1 MKQRNTRSL
10 GGLGM
15 TLTGGFFRKHW
26 MTAKWMH
33 ISMLRGLSVKHLEC
47 LPEHSTGRKRK
58 DEILD
63 WFNQH
68 THNDPFVIID
78 DDKSLHELPT
88 SLKERWIE
96 TSPYIGLT
104 PELVQGI
111 IKS

>member
-1 MKQRNTRSL
+1 
-10 GGLGM
+10 M
-15 TLTGGFFRKHW
+15 TLTGGFFRKHR

-33 ISMLRGLSVKHLEC
+33 IFMLRGLSVKHLEC

-63 WFNQH
+63 WYNQH

-88 SLKERWIE
+88 SLNERWIE

>member
-1 MKQRNTRSL
+1 MKAQ
-10 GGLGM
+10 
-15 TLTGGFFRKHW
+15 
-26 MTAKWMH
+26 WMH
-33 ISMLRGLSVKHLEC
+33 IFMQRDLSVKHLEC

-104 PELVQGI
+104 PEFVEGI